1 MLTNREQSRNVNNVL
16 RWVTP
21 RLSTSN
27 IVKCIV
33 IVSILNIMRSRSSKS
48 LPLSVKRCLK
58 KLGSDLAD
66 ARKRRRI
73 STTTMA
79 QRAMIS
85 RTTLVKVEKGDQGV
99 SMGIYATVLF
109 VLGMTERIA
118 DLADAAQD
126 RTGLDLESENLP
138 KRISSPRKKR
148 NGTVNRGRE

>member
-1 MLTNREQSRNVNNVL
+1 
-16 RWVTP
+16 
-21 RLSTSN
+21 
-27 IVKCIV
+27 
-33 IVSILNIMRSRSSKS
+33 MRSRSSKS

-73 STTTMA
+73 STTTMS

-85 RTTLVKVEKGDQGV
+85 RTTLVKVERGDQGV

-109 VLGMTERIA
+109 VLSMTERIA
-118 DLADAAQD
+118 DLADAPHD

-148 NGTVNRGRE
+148 DGIANRSLLQS